1 VTYIIGNNTM
11 VKTTLSS
18 LRIAA
23 TLVTLGSDCF
33 TTAVPLESNGL
44 KVRFL
49 FLFLNL
55 LSIGSLLPPVSH
67 ARCFRGP
74 VPFL

>member
-1 VTYIIGNNTM
+1 MPSALGPNCFTM
-11 VKTTLSS
+11 
-18 LRIAA
+18 
-23 TLVTLGSDCF
+23 LVTLGSGCF
-33 TTAVPLESNGL
+33 TTAVPLEFNGIM
-44 KVRFL
+44 VRFL
-49 FLFLNL
+49 ILFLIL